1 MKSPPKWPKGTVGR
15 KMTDQI
21 ISAKPNKTIAEV
33 IARLRLPGGTPEMLH
48 YIYVVDDHRRLLGV
62 LSSKDLFRQKLNTVL
77 VNIMTK
83 DQLITIGPEASR
95 EEATYLALKHNLK
108 AIPVVDQQNTL
119 LGVVSD
125 STIFS
130 TLYKEVHADLLHL
143 AGIFQPKKIM
153 DDILHTSLWR
163 SFAHRIP
170 WLLIG
175 LFGGIVAAR
184 VVGTFEQTL
193 SQNLVLAAYIPLIVY
208 MSDAVGTQMEAF
220 IIRDFAIDNKL
231 NFKKYFFSQL
241 LIVVMIATTVSL
253 ALLVMTNR
261 FYPDSAISIVISVAM
276 FVATVSSVFTGLLI
290 PRLLRSLRQ
299 DPANASGPIA
309 TVIQDVLSIVIYFTI
324 ATKLL

>member
-1 MKSPPKWPKGTVGR
+1 MKSLPKWPKGTVGR

-21 ISAKPNKTIAEV
+21 MTAKPNETIAEV
-33 IARLRLPGGTPEMLH
+33 IARLRLPGGTPETLH
-48 YIYVVDDHRRLLGV
+48 YIYVIDDQRRLLGI
-62 LSSKDLFRQKLNTVL
+62 LSIKDLFRQKINTVL

-83 DQLITIGPEASR
+83 DKLITISPEASR

-108 AIPVVDQQNTL
+108 VIPVVDQQNTL

-125 STIFS
+125 TTIFS

-143 AGIFQPKKIM
+143 AGIFQPKKMM

-175 LFGGIVAAR
+175 LAGGIVAAR

-253 ALLVMTNR
+253 ALLAITHR
-261 FYPDSAISIVISVAM
+261 FYPDSPISIVISVAM

-290 PRLLRSLRQ
+290 PRFLSSLRQ